1 MAKNGKVCQFQDCN
15 LVANF
20 SSCFIRDKFTF
31 CCKNKD
37 GRKNDY
43 ILRILA
49 EWEIPDGEIL
59 QSFHSGL
66 IALNYFNDW
75 NTVVERV

>member
-20 SSCFIRDKFTF
+20 SSCFARDKSAF

-37 GRKNDY
+37 GRKNDT
-43 ILRILA
+43 ILRILGGR
-49 EWEIPDGEIL
+49 EIPDDEIL
-59 QSFHSGL
+59 QSFHSSL